1 LVALTIKEKNMKNV
15 IFAAVASLALAA
27 CTVEQPVEVVEQPVE
42 VVEAPVEEVVEVP
55 VEEAPVAVIDS
66 PAEETP

>member
-1 LVALTIKEKNMKNV
+1 MKNV
-15 IFAAVASLALAA
+15 IFAAVASLALTA
-27 CTVEQPVEVVEQPVE
+27 CTVEQPVEAAPE
-42 VVEAPVEEVVEVP
+42 VVEEVVEAP

>member
-1 LVALTIKEKNMKNV
+1 MKNV

-27 CTVEQPVEVVEQPVE
+27 CTVEQPVEAAPEVVEE
-42 VVEAPVEEVVEVP
+42 VVEAPVEEAPVEEAP